1 MNLAKVLTGSW
12 IIMHEFIF
20 KICDNESCFLKDLA
34 LVMIIVTLES
44 TALSLSCL
52 TLTYDFFLVTRNQIV
67 LSRSYRNM

>member
-1 MNLAKVLTGSW
+1 MNFAKVPTGSW

-20 KICDNESCFLKDLA
+20 KICGMNLALA

-52 TLTYDFFLVTRNQIV
+52 TLKYDFFLVIRTSHCSFKI
-67 LSRSYRNM
+67 L

>member
-20 KICDNESCFLKDLA
+20 KICGNESCFLKDLA

-52 TLTYDFFLVTRNQIV
+52 TLKYDFFVVTRTSHCSFKI
-67 LSRSYRNM
+67 L